1 MEATAATSTKT
12 AASNPSTTTEP
23 LRDDE
28 LLIVRT
34 FDAPLA
40 LVFHVWRQPEHVR
53 QWLAPMDFQCVSLAW
68 DFRPG
73 GAWRA
78 CIKSPDSEHW
88 MSGHFIEIDA
98 EERIVFTFKWD
109 PDGSPD
115 TDSAENR
122 ITITFEEEGG
132 STVQRFHQAPFATV
146 ARRDS
151 HTKGWTSVVERTH
164 SYVERLAR
172 EAS

>member
-1 MEATAATSTKT
+1 MEAAATATPQNQRT
-12 AASNPSTTTEP
+12 PAEP

-34 FDAPLA
+34 FDAPRA
-40 LVFHVWRQPEHVR
+40 LVFHIWRQPEHVR
-53 QWLAPMDFQCVSLAW
+53 QWLAPMDFRCVSLDW
-68 DFRPG
+68 DFRPD

-78 CIKSPDSEHW
+78 CIKSPESEHW
-88 MSGHFIEIDA
+88 MSGRFVEIEPEA
-98 EERIVFTFKWD
+98 RIVFTFQWE

-115 TDSAENR
+115 TNSAQNR
-122 ITITFEEEGG
+122 ITITFEDDDGR
-132 STVQRFHQAPFATV
+132 TVQRFHQAPFDTV

-151 HTKGWTSVVERTH
+151 HTRGWTSVVERTRE
-164 SYVERLAR
+164 YVEQLAR

>member
-1 MEATAATSTKT
+1 MEATAT
-12 AASNPSTTTEP
+12 ARQTTRPEA

-34 FDAPLA
+34 FDAPRA
-40 LVFHVWRQPEHVR
+40 LVFHIWRQPEHVR

-88 MSGHFIEIDA
+88 MGGRFIEIEA
-98 EERIVFTFKWD
+98 ERHIVFTFRWD

-115 TDSAENR
+115 TDSPENR
-122 ITITFEEEGG
+122 ITVTFEEEDGR
-132 STVQRFHQAPFATV
+132 TVQRFHQAPFTTV

-151 HTKGWTSVVERTH
+151 HTKGWTSVVERTGV
-164 SYVERLAR
+164 YVERLAR

>member
-1 MEATAATSTKT
+1 MEATAAT
-12 AASNPSTTTEP
+12 AAATQNPPTTTEP

-34 FDAPLA
+34 FDAPRA
-40 LVFHVWRQPEHVR
+40 LVFHIWRQPEHVR
-53 QWLAPMDFQCVSLAW
+53 QWLAPMDFRCVSLDW

-78 CIKSPDSEHW
+78 CIKSPESEHW
-88 MSGHFIEIDA
+88 MSGQFLEIDA
-98 EERIVFTFKWD
+98 EERIVYTFKWD

-122 ITITFEEEGG
+122 ITITFEDDGG
-132 STVQRFHQAPFATV
+132 RTVQRFHQAPFSTV

-151 HTKGWTSVVERTH
+151 HTKGWTSVVERTRE
-164 SYVERLAR
+164 YVERLAR